1 MNTSTAWT
9 TAQLQNALAKELTPA
24 GRAAAAA
31 NIRALAAR
39 AEGDA
44 ERRYF
49 EVAAQALDDWSSP
62 SQEEVHCPASPSSL
76 SSPRDLTGEAP
87 IRRTG
92 ARMHERSTS

>member
-1 MNTSTAWT
+1 MRTSTAWT
-9 TAQLQNALAKELTPA
+9 TAQLQNAIAQELTPA

-31 NIRALAAR
+31 SVRALAAS

-62 SQEEVHCPASPSSL
+62 SPEEVHCPASPSSL
-76 SSPRDLTGEAP
+76 SSPGDLAGEAP

-92 ARMHERSTS
+92 ARMHDRSTP